1 MFTNSRRGERTM
13 SKRKLRCRNVLR
25 IVTMTKNKKQDFKL
39 EIILFEF
46 IGKITSPMP
55 TCSMTVFL
63 AI

>member
-1 MFTNSRRGERTM
+1 M